1 MPSATQ
7 PFVLSQATQEVLND
21 YDEHVA
27 GGFAP
32 LPVAVAKANN
42 ATVWDVDG
50 KQYLDFLSM
59 FSVVNMGHGHPR
71 IVSAAINAMKD
82 AACVNIAFLNPLY
95 GRLAKRLYEVFGY
108 DKFVGMTSGSEAVD
122 AAVKVARKWAYCVK
136 GIRDGSC
143 HILTATAC
151 YHGVSMSTVSLAS
164 KKADHS
170 DFSQY
175 LPNVGSTAPSG
186 RLVRYGVIEDVRKAL
201 TEDGAKIGAFM
212 IEPIQGSA
220 GIIVPPKGYI
230 AEVAALCREHN
241 VLFIADEIQTGFGR
255 TGFNLCHQRDGVKAD
270 LVVLGK
276 ALSGGLYPMSGVMG
290 SSRIMNIISPYEIG
304 TTMANNPPGCAAA
317 LAALDILEEEKL
329 SDRANDLGELLLE
342 KLRSFN
348 LPHVIEFSGSGLF
361 IAVAIEQKPPKVT
374 GRRITA
380 LLAHR
385 GVLASATGMGDRIRF
400 CPPLTISEEDLLR
413 GADIIATAFADVEDV
428 GKIPGEIVL

>member
-7 PFVLSQATQEVLND
+7 TFVLSEATQEVLND
-21 YDEHVA
+21 YDEHVT

-32 LPVAVAKANN
+32 LPVAIAKAKN
-42 ATVWDVDG
+42 AAVWDVDG

-59 FSVVNMGHGHPR
+59 YSVVNMGHGHPR
-71 IVSAAINAMKD
+71 IVSAAIDSMKE
-82 AACVNIAFLNPLY
+82 AACVNIAFHNPLY

-122 AAVKVARKWAYCVK
+122 AAVKIARKWAYFVK

-151 YHGVSMSTVSLAS
+151 YHGVSLSTVSLAS
-164 KKADHS
+164 KKADH
-170 DFSQY
+170 FSQY

-186 RLVRYGVIEDVRKAL
+186 TSVRYGVIEDLRKAL
-201 TEDGAKIGAFM
+201 SEDGAKIGAFM

-220 GIIVPPKGYI
+220 GIIVPPPGYV
-230 AEVAALCREHN
+230 AEAAALCKEHN

-255 TGFNLCHQRDGVKAD
+255 TGSNLCHQRDGVRAD

-290 SSRIMNIISPYEIG
+290 PSRIMDIISPYEVG

-317 LAALDILEEEKL
+317 LAALDVLEEEKL
-329 SDRANDLGELLLE
+329 SDRANYLGGLLLE

-348 LPHVIEFSGSGLF
+348 LPHVIEYMGSGLF
-361 IAVAIEQKPPKVT
+361 IAAVIEQKPPKVT

-380 LLAHR
+380 LLAQR
-385 GVLASATGMGDRIRF
+385 GILASATGMGNRIRF

-413 GADIIATAFADVEDV
+413 GAEIIATAFADVEDM
-428 GKIPGEIVL
+428 GEIPGEAVL